1 MLCIYVIPYTIQA
14 ETELNTQLAL
24 LRNQF
29 IQDQLTTQSSI
40 LQLSNALASYD
51 TITTQIEAY
60 NKDNIYDVYKHT
72 AAILLF
78 YKALYTPNKSI
89 KKEYEVL
96 SSFSG
101 VNPVIDR

>member
-1 MLCIYVIPYTIQA
+1 M
-14 ETELNTQLAL
+14 NTQLAL

-40 LQLSNALASYD
+40 LQLSNTLASYD

-60 NKDNIYDVYKHT
+60 NKDNIYNISQYT

-78 YKALYTPNKSI
+78 YKALYTPNKSV

-101 VNPVIDR
+101 VNPVIDRWVDVYWCIYTY